1 METEHFQSGPKSAY
15 LMNLLA
21 KMDERMTKI
30 ESSMGQGFG
39 QIEALLSRKE
49 AVKESYTTKELAEIL
64 GKKEYTVRE
73 WCRLGRVAANKLS
86 GGRGNE
92 GEWRVPHDELIRY
105 RTGGLLPLSP
115 QAAMRN

>member
-1 METEHFQSGPKSAY
+1 METEYSQSGPKNGF

-21 KMDERMTKI
+21 KMDQRMSKLET
-30 ESSMGQGFG
+30 SMGQGFG
-39 QIEALLSRKE
+39 QIEELLRRKE
-49 AVKESYTTKELAEIL
+49 TIKESYTTKELAEIL

-92 GEWRVPHDELIRY
+92 GEWRIPHEELIRY
-105 RTGGLLPLSP
+105 RTGGFPGTG
-115 QAAMRN
+115 